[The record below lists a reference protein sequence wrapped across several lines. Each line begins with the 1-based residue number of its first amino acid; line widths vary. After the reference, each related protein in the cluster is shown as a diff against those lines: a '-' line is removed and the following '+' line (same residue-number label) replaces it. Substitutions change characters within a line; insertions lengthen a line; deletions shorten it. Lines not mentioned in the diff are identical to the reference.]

1 MTINNPDAEQHGLG
15 VHNPFADY
23 MKFLPKEIPLPI
35 FYTPAERQLLIGT
48 SLCAALEQKS
58 ASLEREFDNLREAT
72 QVIPWCQRVWWDDQ
86 PTSLEIDDWKLADA
100 IYRSRALELPRG
112 AGLGMVPVL
121 DMANHASD
129 DHFNARFEVD
139 ETQGQVLL
147 VARDT
152 KSIYQGEEIT
162 IMYGV
167 GGACEMIFS
176 YGFLDEHATS
186 AREIFLD
193 LQISFDDPLRLA
205 KIRFA
210 QDAPGVRIYVDEHNE
225 VQWESTFVW
234 WACVNQED
242 GLDFRVEQAVTGD
255 TELKAVWNGK
265 DLPADA
271 LQPTLLQQRLYDVFL
286 LRATVTIQE
295 RVEMQGIHMASSQDT
310 FEAQRPDNVNI
321 RTSVYET
328 IGRLRS
334 LETDLLTR
342 AYETLEVQVTRSPL
356 CTGGDPARLTSSRN
370 KNSWNLL

>member
-1 MTINNPDAEQHGLG
+1 MTINNPDSYQHGLG

-23 MKFLPKEIPLPI
+23 LKFLPKEILLPT
-35 FYTPAERQLLIGT
+35 FYTPAERELLLGT
-48 SLCAALEQKS
+48 SLSDALKQKA

-86 PTSLEIDDWKLADA
+86 PTRLDIEDWKLADA

-112 AGLGMVPVL
+112 AGVGMVPVL
-121 DMANHASD
+121 DMANHASE
-129 DHFNARFEVD
+129 DHFNAHFEVD

-147 VARDT
+147 VARDN
-152 KSIYQGEEIT
+152 KSIRQGEEIT

-186 AREIFLD
+186 AREMFLD
-193 LQISFDDPLRLA
+193 LPISFDDPLRLA

-210 QDAPGVRIYVDEHNE
+210 QEAPGVRLYVDQQNE
-225 VQWESTFVW
+225 IQWESTFVW

-255 TELKAVWNGK
+255 TELKAVWNDQ
-265 DLPADA
+265 DLQADG
-271 LQPTLLQQRLYDVFL
+271 LQPTLRKHRLYDVFL
-286 LRATVTIQE
+286 LRATVTIQN
-295 RVEMQGIHMASSQDT
+295 RVESQGITLAVSQDS
-310 FEAQRPDNVNI
+310 FEAHLPDQVQI

-342 AYETLEVQVTRSPL
+342 AYETLEEQVT
-356 CTGGDPARLTSSRN
+356 
-370 KNSWNLL
+370 